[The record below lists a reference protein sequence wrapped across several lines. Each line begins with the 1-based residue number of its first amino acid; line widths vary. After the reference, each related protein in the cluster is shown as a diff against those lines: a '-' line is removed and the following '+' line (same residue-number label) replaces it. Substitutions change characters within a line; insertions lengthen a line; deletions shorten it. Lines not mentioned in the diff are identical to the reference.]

1 MKQIRISQ
9 MRIGLIAAMLVMT
22 IGFSSAMAQVTYVST
37 TWEHAYECDVTPAAH
52 GPPLEDY
59 GNATI
64 TVDYD
69 ANTANSHINVLSG
82 NDYYHGFR
90 YIENPGTLD
99 STTNGGFTIEFR
111 IRRFGSGTC
120 YSRLW
125 ASGDTTSRN
134 LAIYVSNTNISIK
147 DGDSGATDVANTNGD
162 GEWTT
167 FRISCDDVNWKVY
180 RDSDQSVQAE
190 LPVVYDG
197 GPYGL
202 FQWQVYEVYP
212 NLNFDLDY
220 MRMTDEGA
228 FSNTPPPEC
237 GEAGYKASD
246 FNTDCYVDMV
256 DFSYIA
262 NDWLKCTDPENVACD

>member
-1 MKQIRISQ
+1 MKNKTVRMCVGSAI
-9 MRIGLIAAMLVMT
+9 AMLVLG
-22 IGFSSAMAQVTYVST
+22 IAGGAAMAGYIDPDST
-37 TWEHAYECDVTPAAH
+37 TWEHAYEADVTPAAH
-52 GPPLEDY
+52 GLPLEDY

-64 TVDYD
+64 TVVPDGGNNY
-69 ANTANSHINVLSG
+69 INVLSG

-90 YIENPGTLD
+90 YVENPGTLD
-99 STTNGGFTIEFR
+99 PQTNGGLAVEFR
-111 IRRFGSGTC
+111 VRKDGSGQL

-167 FRISCDDVNWKVY
+167 FRISCDDVSWKVY

-190 LPVVYDG
+190 VPVVADG

-220 MRMTDEGA
+220 MRMTDGV
-228 FSNTPPPEC
+228 PEPATM
-237 GEAGYKASD
+237 GLLALGGLLGLRRKRR
-246 FNTDCYVDMV
+246 
-256 DFSYIA
+256 
-262 NDWLKCTDPENVACD
+262 